1 MAMKRGEVRWVT
13 FEHPDKRRPAVIL
26 TRDSAVGYLST
37 VTVASITTTIRQ
49 TPSAVRLGPEDGLPE
64 DCSVN
69 LHNIQT
75 VTQTT
80 VGALIAVL
88 TESRIAQVE
97 SALLFALGMDR
108 HAR

>member
-1 MAMKRGEVRWVT
+1 MKRGEVRWVI

-26 TRDSAVGYLST
+26 TRNSAIGYLST
-37 VTVASITTTIRQ
+37 VTVAPITTTIRQ
-49 TPSAVRLGPEDGLPE
+49 TPSVVRLGPDDGLAE
-64 DCSVN
+64 DCSAT

-75 VTQTT
+75 VPHTA

-88 TESRIAQVE
+88 TESKMAQVE

-108 HAR
+108 YTR